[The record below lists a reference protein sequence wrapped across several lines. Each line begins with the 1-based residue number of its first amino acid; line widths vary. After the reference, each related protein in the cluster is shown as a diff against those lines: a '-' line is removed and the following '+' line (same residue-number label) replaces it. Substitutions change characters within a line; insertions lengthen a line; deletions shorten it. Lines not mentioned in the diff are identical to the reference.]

1 MAEATGLDDLRSRL
15 RTVLVEGETVGW
27 ADRVA
32 PAWGHDPIA
41 NATGRT
47 EQYRTSAGGPGSPG
61 PPAKTS
67 LSRRV
72 GMAIG
77 VVLLLPLIFD
87 SLSMSPNYGPLGRAW
102 RRLWGGVTTG
112 GDNGASARRL
122 RLRMDPF
129 GAGTTL
135 AVTDQRLLL
144 LAPTTSAARP
154 SRGGLGDALVTDVPL
169 DTLAEVRHAPRGLL
183 RRRVV
188 AEFTDGSW
196 LVLRCRDVN
205 GFVAAVATPPQG

>member
-1 MAEATGLDDLRSRL
+1 MAEAAGLDDLRSRL
-15 RTVLVEGETVGW
+15 RTALVEGETVGW
-27 ADRVA
+27 AARVA
-32 PAWGHDPIA
+32 PGWGHDPIA

-47 EQYRTSAGGPGSPG
+47 GQYQTSAGGSGSSG

-77 VVLLLPLIFD
+77 VLLLLPLIFD
-87 SLSMSPNYGPLGRAW
+87 SLSMSPNYGPVGRAW
-102 RRLWGGVTTG
+102 RRLWGGVTNG
-112 GDNGASARRL
+112 GDTGSTARSL

-144 LAPTTSAARP
+144 LAPTRSAARP

-169 DTLAEVRHAPRGLL
+169 DAVAEARHAPRGLL

-188 AEFTDGSW
+188 AEFTDDSW
-196 LVLRCRDVN
+196 LVLRCRDVD
-205 GFVAAVATPPQG
+205 GFVAAVNRP